1 MDLKCLYI
9 IAASDVIEKTKL
21 KVDLK
26 SKNLKNY
33 FSNTIVLVFI

>member
-26 SKNLKNY
+26 SKKFKKL
-33 FSNTIVLVFI
+33 F